1 MAALAK
7 KRNRRSGRVQN
18 RSSMNSLNS
27 AESRALDTLRHEERE
42 MTEPQSV
49 PMNAA
54 VAEPARRQSLWAELR
69 DAIRGTGA
77 DYTKIPLRR
86 AVFLLAVPMVLEL
99 VLESTF
105 AVVDMFFVG
114 KLGSSAVAT
123 VGLTETL
130 LFLLYSIGMGLAM
143 AVTAV
148 IARRVGENKR
158 EEAAI
163 SAVQAIWIALIAS
176 VPFAIAGIFFAQDLL
191 RLMGA
196 DTWALTHGYPYM
208 QWALGANAVIMLL
221 FTINAVFRGAGDAS
235 AAMRVLWVANA
246 LNIVLDPILIFG
258 FGPIP
263 GFGLEGAAIATTI
276 GRGAGVLMQLWILFH
291 GSEHLRVLRSQI
303 AWHGSVLWNIVRT
316 SFGGIGQMIVAMTSW
331 IFLMRILA
339 NIGSEAVA
347 GATIAIRI
355 MMFTMMPAWGMSN
368 AAATLVGQNLGAQ
381 QPKRAE
387 SSVWRIGAYNMV
399 YLLGVSVVFFTLP
412 QELMSIFTT
421 DATVIAI
428 GSEWL
433 RILSYSLF
441 VYGWW
446 MVSAQAFNGAGDTKT
461 PTWINVV
468 FFWLIQIPLSWLLA
482 IKLDWQHSGVFWGV
496 FISETSVGLFTLW
509 LFTRGKWKSAQV

>member
-1 MAALAK
+1 MTDPQPTSALGAADAPGE
-7 KRNRRSGRVQN
+7 RRS
-18 RSSMNSLNS
+18 
-27 AESRALDTLRHEERE
+27 
-42 MTEPQSV
+42 
-49 PMNAA
+49 
-54 VAEPARRQSLWAELR
+54 LWSELR
-69 DAIRGTGA
+69 EAVRGTGA

-105 AVVDMFFVG
+105 AVVDIFFVA
-114 KLGSSAVAT
+114 KLGASAVAT
-123 VGLTETL
+123 VGLTETM
-130 LFLLYSIGMGLAM
+130 LFLLYSVGMGLAM

-148 IARRVGENKR
+148 VARRIGEGKR
-158 EEAAI
+158 EEAAVT
-163 SAVQAIWIALIAS
+163 AVQAIWIALLAS
-176 VPFAIAGIFFAQDLL
+176 LPFAVAGIVFAQDLL

-196 DTWALTHGYPYM
+196 DAWTLTHGYPYM
-208 QWALGANAVIMLL
+208 QWALGGNVVIMLL
-221 FTINAVFRGAGDAS
+221 FTINAIFRGAGDAA
-235 AAMRVLWVANA
+235 AAMRVLLFANA

-263 GFGLEGAAIATTI
+263 AFGVEGAAIATTI
-276 GRGAGVLMQLWILFH
+276 GRGSGVLLQLWILFR
-291 GSEHLRVLRSQI
+291 GGQHLRVLRSQL
-303 AWHGSVLWNIVRT
+303 AWNGAILWNIVRT
-316 SFGGIGQMIVAMTSW
+316 SLGGIGQMIVAMTSW

-339 NIGSEAVA
+339 DIGSQAVA

-381 QPKRAE
+381 QPARAE
-387 SSVWRIGAYNMV
+387 ASVWRIGAYNMA
-399 YLLGVSVVFFTLP
+399 YLLVVAVAFFALP
-412 QELMSIFTT
+412 RELMGIFTA
-421 DATVIAI
+421 DRDVIAI
-428 GSEWL
+428 GAEWL

-446 MVSAQAFNGAGDTKT
+446 MVSVQAFNGAGDTAT

-482 IKLDWQHSGVFWGV
+482 TGLGWQHSGVFWGV

-509 LFTRGKWKSAQV
+509 LFKRGKWKTAQV